1 MTYSRRSVLATL
13 AAAAA
18 AATLVSS
25 FAVHADGGGQLFVK
39 SAVENNDGT
48 VTLPVYKGTSK
59 GQTVYYLLLDSSDG
73 NDANRLGINRADK
86 LANARGTGAV
96 QKVRVINGVIDFPAS
111 VDFGPVRNVVPDP
124 VTGFPP
130 LAVAP
135 GAVGEFG
142 YTPLIEMPDG
152 TIRNAPHVANGT
164 GKADKA
170 RAFGPNN
177 ATVRF
182 EISPGFVNGQPVSYI
197 STDAS
202 DPGAAALEN
211 VTFAPALN
219 AAPAA
224 GDDSSKSAR
233 ATLILFVNG
242 QTGLGNPQRQGIN
255 SALLDGASPQNVL
268 FWAPNQGR
276 YSPLWDVHP
285 AAWSAAAVSGG
296 QNVRQTDRSD
306 VRNLVQQGLI
316 TGPGGGRFGP
326 GGFIVNCPI
335 ISTQ

>member
-1 MTYSRRSVLATL
+1 MTCSRRSILTTL
-13 AAAAA
+13 TAMA
-18 AATLVSS
+18 AATTLAST
-25 FAVHADGGGQLFVK
+25 FAARADGGGQLFVK
-39 SAVENNDGT
+39 SAVENSDGT

-59 GQTVYYLLLDSSDG
+59 GQTVYYMLLDSSDG
-73 NDANRLGINRADK
+73 NDADRLGINRADK

-96 QKVRVINGVIDFPAS
+96 QKVKVINGVIDFPAS
-111 VDFGPVRNVVPDP
+111 VDFRPVRNVVPNP
-124 VTGFPP
+124 ATGFPP
-130 LAVAP
+130 LEVAP

-177 ATVRF
+177 ASVRY
-182 EISPGFVNGQPVSYI
+182 ETSPGFVNGRPVSYI

-255 SALLDGASPQNVL
+255 SALLDGASPLNVL

-296 QNVRQTDRSD
+296 QNVRQSDRSE
-306 VRNLVQQGLI
+306 VRNLVQKGLI
-316 TGPGGGRFGP
+316 TGPGGGTFGP

>member
-25 FAVHADGGGQLFVK
+25 FAVRADGGGQLFVK

-73 NDANRLGINRADK
+73 DDANRLGINRADK

-152 TIRNAPHVANGT
+152 TIRNAPQVANGM
-164 GKADKA
+164 A
-170 RAFGPNN
+170 RL
-177 ATVRF
+177 TRH
-182 EISPGFVNGQPVSYI
+182 
-197 STDAS
+197 
-202 DPGAAALEN
+202 
-211 VTFAPALN
+211 
-219 AAPAA
+219 
-224 GDDSSKSAR
+224 
-233 ATLILFVNG
+233 
-242 QTGLGNPQRQGIN
+242 
-255 SALLDGASPQNVL
+255 ALLVQTMPPCGSKPAQASST
-268 FWAPNQGR
+268 ASR
-276 YSPLWDVHP
+276 
-285 AAWSAAAVSGG
+285 SATSLLMLRTQALP
-296 QNVRQTDRSD
+296 RS
-306 VRNLVQQGLI
+306 RM
-316 TGPGGGRFGP
+316 
-326 GGFIVNCPI
+326 
-335 ISTQ
+335 